1 MNVILFY
8 DSVSSATFYANNIL
22 NGIKARIEC
31 SFALIF
37 LLDNVLWA
45 IGNQK
50 VQKNGNLVGRWHRF
64 FEIYIR

>member
-31 SFALIF
+31 SSALIF

-50 VQKNGNLVGRWHRF
+50 VQKMA
-64 FEIYIR
+64 I

>member
-22 NGIKARIEC
+22 NGIKARMEC

-37 LLDNVLWA
+37 LLDDALWA
-45 IGNQK
+45 IVNDKKCKKYLLLHYFG
-50 VQKNGNLVGRWHRF
+50 
-64 FEIYIR
+64 